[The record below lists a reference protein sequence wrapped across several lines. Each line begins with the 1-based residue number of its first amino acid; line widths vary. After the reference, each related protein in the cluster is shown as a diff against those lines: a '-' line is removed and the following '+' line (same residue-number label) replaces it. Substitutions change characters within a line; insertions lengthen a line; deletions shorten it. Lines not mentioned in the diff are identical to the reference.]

1 MTKTKKNAT
10 QKALE
15 KIAADHLGIETLATR
30 NHDSLD
36 FHEVSAC
43 GVKAALE
50 AAYEAGR
57 KAANPAM
64 HIRPDARTYA
74 GQEARII
81 HVSTTMDGHKL
92 YALKTVRGTVVATA
106 WDDVTCLIDHA
117 EGRYLNLEAT
127 DWAKLGV

>member
-1 MTKTKKNAT
+1 MSKTKKNAT
-10 QKALE
+10 LKALE

-92 YALKTVRGTVVATA
+92 YALKTIRGTVVATA
-106 WDDVTCLIDHA
+106 WDDADCLRKYA
-117 EGRYLNLEAT
+117 ASKYLDLQNER
-127 DWAKLGV
+127 K

>member
-1 MTKTKKNAT
+1 MDKTTKNKT
-10 QKALE
+10 QKTLE
-15 KIAADHLGIETLATR
+15 QIAATHLGIETLATR

-43 GVKAALE
+43 CVKAALE

-57 KAANPAM
+57 KAASPKI
-64 HIRPDARTYA
+64 HIRPDANTYA

-81 HVSTTMDGHKL
+81 HVSTTVDGHKL

-106 WDDVTCLIDHA
+106 WDDADCLRQYAASKYLDLQN
-117 EGRYLNLEAT
+117 EG
-127 DWAKLGV
+127 K